1 MATKG
6 SRTNHDQRGQPQLT
20 KWKAKPTEIK
30 EQNKSNSPSTHLQA
44 TKNII
49 FFKEAP
55 KK

>member
-30 EQNKSNSPSTHLQA
+30 EQNKSNSPNTSA
-44 TKNII
+44 SN
-49 FFKEAP
+49 
-55 KK
+55 KKHHFS